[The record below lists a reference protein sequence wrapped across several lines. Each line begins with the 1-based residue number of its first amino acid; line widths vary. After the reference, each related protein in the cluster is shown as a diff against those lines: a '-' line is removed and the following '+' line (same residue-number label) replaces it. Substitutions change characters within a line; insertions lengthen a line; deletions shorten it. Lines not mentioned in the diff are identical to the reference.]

1 MVSTRCATVTPRE
14 VNENGKNRNG
24 EREDGVA
31 TQREE
36 VYVLWIV
43 RRLRVQWPMMMTGKF
58 EECVWVRKIRTASAD
73 GGEEEKSQACRQN
86 CQQCERGC
94 CALRRRHRISCSH
107 VRQALILVYGIVLDS
122 CLLC

>member
-73 GGEEEKSQACRQN
+73 GWEEEKSQACRQN
-86 CQQCERGC
+86 CQ
-94 CALRRRHRISCSH
+94 
-107 VRQALILVYGIVLDS
+107 
-122 CLLC
+122 